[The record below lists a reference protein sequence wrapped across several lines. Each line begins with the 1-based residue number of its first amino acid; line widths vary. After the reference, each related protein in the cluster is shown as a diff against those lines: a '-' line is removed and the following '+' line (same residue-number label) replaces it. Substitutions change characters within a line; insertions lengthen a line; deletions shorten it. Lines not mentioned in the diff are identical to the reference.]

1 MRLTGHAKVA
11 GVIGWPIGHSRSPT
25 LHGFWLER
33 YDIDGAF
40 VPLPVRPEH
49 LAEAIRALPRLGF
62 QGANVT
68 VPHKVAAL
76 DVVDRVEDAAGR
88 IGAVNTLVVAP
99 DGTIEGRNTDGFGF
113 LQSLID
119 DVPEFDAAGDP
130 AVLLGAG
137 GAARAV
143 IVALLDAGAPEIRIV
158 NRTPARAEA
167 LAAEFGPRCHALPW
181 PPKEAALRE
190 AALLVNSTSLGMT
203 GQPPLAVDLDGLPAG
218 AIVTDLV
225 YDPLDTDLLQLAR
238 SRGNPIVDGLGMLLH
253 QARPGFAA
261 WFGVEPDVTPELR
274 AAVLETLRS

>member
-238 SRGNPIVDGLGMLLH
+238 SRGNPVVDGLGMLLH